1 MGNKSQEKELYTL
14 ILQIYK
20 MKPQL
25 LKISNP
31 ADCSFNLFVQECTYF
46 STPWHYHPEYELVLI
61 LESTGKRFVGSSIT
75 DFKPGNLC
83 MIGSYLPHYYRNDEE
98 FLIKNSTLKARSIVI
113 HFLEDF
119 LGEKFLQIPESQGI
133 RNLLERSKRG
143 LHFGE
148 QTVEKITPLFKK
160 LPHLTGMNR
169 LMELME
175 ILTILSESEDK
186 TDLTTNPILIRNE
199 VDSDRV
205 NKVFEYVMQKYQEEI
220 QLKEIAELANM
231 SESAFSRYFKKR
243 TRRTFSQFLTEIRIE
258 HACKL
263 LIFDKMSVADIA
275 VASGFNNLS
284 NFNRQFKAVKK
295 LTPMAYRTRFL
306 Q

>member
-1 MGNKSQEKELYTL
+1 
-14 ILQIYK
+14 